1 MSEPQQSEL
10 HAETQ
15 SRVGEYLSEL
25 FEEPSLYLDPET
37 DHYYAEYGSTVLEI
51 SVEDYGPEETIVRI
65 TAYCVQNVEIEP
77 ELTAGLLQL
86 NHEVPIGAFELVG
99 SDIFY
104 SHSLFGRG
112 LNRKNLLGAIAAVAT
127 TSDDYD
133 DRIVA
138 KYGGNTALELIRQTG
153 GRKQRQS
160 RHPEPDA

>member
-1 MSEPQQSEL
+1 MSEIEQSEL

-15 SRVGEYLSEL
+15 RRVGEYLSEL
-25 FEEPSLYLDPET
+25 FDEPNLFLDPET
-37 DHYYAEYGSTVLEI
+37 DHYYAEYGSTVLEV

-65 TAYCVQNVEIEP
+65 TAYCVQNVEVDA

-86 NHEVPIGAFELVG
+86 NHELPIGAFELVE

-104 SHSLFGRG
+104 SHSLFGRA

-133 DRIVA
+133 DRIVE
-138 KYGGNTALELIRQTG
+138 KYGGDTALELIRQTG
-153 GRKQRQS
+153 GRKQRRS
-160 RHPEPDA
+160 RHN